1 MDENLR
7 HILNDSVGIISKLQL
22 LAAFFEDEMVY
33 KIYVKT
39 QVIHQLF
46 ETNRDL
52 DINKLSLFHVQFTET
67 VITLLRKIKKT
78 NEQNANL
85 LYEEI
90 RVNHEMID
98 RLGTSV
104 YTEAGFNQDK
114 TTQAGKVSLSLRRL
128 YEALSNNTADYPLSR
143 NINAFSAHYAQDF
156 YADITPDLFGELIQ
170 YNPADVYSNAYAVIQ
185 RRLMGQLHKQ
195 NFACAFH
202 MGLRA
207 GNQVL
212 EVYRFQEP
220 LSNAMGSAAAPG
232 APPGDKFF
240 LYLASGNVFLFVDP
254 EKIRGLAMENG
265 ASKKVRL
272 TRELTDKNTRLESNI
287 SGAKTYI
294 PAPVKELLAEYYR
307 KISDINFLEQSDFEI
322 QANILKTMLNT
333 DSI

>member
-22 LAAFFEDEMVY
+22 LSAFFEDEMVY

-52 DINKLSLFHVQFTET
+52 DINKLELFHVQFTDT

-90 RVNHEMID
+90 GVNREMIG
-98 RLGTSV
+98 RLNTSAN
-104 YTEAGFNQDK
+104 TEAGFREDRVR
-114 TTQAGKVSLSLRRL
+114 QATKMSLSLRRL
-128 YEALSNNTADYPLSR
+128 YEALSADSPDYPLSR
-143 NINAFSAHYAQDF
+143 NINAFGARYAQDF
-156 YADITPDLFGELIQ
+156 FADISPELFAELIQ
-170 YNPADVYSNAYAVIQ
+170 YTPAEAYSNAFAVIQ

-195 NFACAFH
+195 NFNCTFH
-202 MGLRA
+202 TGLRA
-207 GNQVL
+207 GNQAL
-212 EVYRFQEP
+212 EVYRFEDP
-220 LSNAMGSAAAPG
+220 AAEG
-232 APPGDKFF
+232 GNKYF
-240 LYLASGNVFLFVDP
+240 LYLASGNVFLFLDP
-254 EKIRGLAMENG
+254 EKIRGVETESG
-265 ASKKVRL
+265 VSKKARL
-272 TRELTDKNTRLESNI
+272 TRELTDKNTRLESSI

-294 PAPVKELLAEYYR
+294 PAPVKDLLVEYYR